1 MSGVLTALS
10 AYTPKEQWRRHW
22 PEAQTRWGQL
32 QGSSVWLGILASTWS
47 RPAARAGDRRAGTRR
62 APEVHETGERTLRRG
77 LFVTPENGDAALHA
91 PHTSSVGGPCRGHPG
106 HSDRERGL
114 PPRVT
119 VSQAHAHVIKNQAQP
134 RSVFEALCPAVATKT
149 TVPGTGLRQHQ
160 LPRTGPSCPRGGP
173 VLPAQERG
181 CSQNPGAAGARRA
194 LSVHAWRVGVG
205 RGGVG

>member
-1 MSGVLTALS
+1 MGTAPGRLSVAGHSGQYVES
-10 AYTPKEQWRRHW
+10 ARCPRR
-22 PEAQTRWGQL
+22 
-32 QGSSVWLGILASTWS
+32 
-47 RPAARAGDRRAGTRR
+47 RPAGWDTACPAGARDGGANPETRPVCDARKRRRR
-62 APEVHETGERTLRRG
+62 PARPSHELR
-77 LFVTPENGDAALHA
+77 
-91 PHTSSVGGPCRGHPG
+91 GPCRGHPG
-106 HSDRERGL
+106 HSGQERGL
-114 PPRVT
+114 PPHVT

-134 RSVFEALCPAVATKT
+134 RSVSEALCPAVATKT

-173 VLPAQERG
+173 VPPAQERG